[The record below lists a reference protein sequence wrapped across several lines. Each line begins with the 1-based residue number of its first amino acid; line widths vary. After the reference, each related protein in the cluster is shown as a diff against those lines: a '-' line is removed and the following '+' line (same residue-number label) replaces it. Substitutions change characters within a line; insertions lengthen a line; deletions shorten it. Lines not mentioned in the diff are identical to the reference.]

1 MRYKALIIDDEPYAR
16 EELRFQL
23 EKTKIFDIV
32 GEAGNAVEGVKLVNK
47 NHPDIIFLDIN
58 MPVING
64 FDMLSMIEKSIMPY
78 VVFVTAYDQYALKA
92 FEEKALDYLL
102 KPVEQERLEKT
113 LEKILLSLE
122 KGEVPIYE
130 RQPLT
135 KIPCA
140 LINTIKL
147 IDMADIEYV
156 YSDMTGVHAVT
167 SDREYLTDL
176 TLKLIE
182 CRSGLFRC
190 HRQYLINLA
199 KIDRIVLNEN
209 SSADAYTLS
218 GRIVPVSRRYLK
230 LLKDT
235 LGL

>member
-23 EKTKIFDIV
+23 EKTGLFDITA
-32 GEAGNAVEGVKLVNK
+32 EAGNAVEGVRLVNS
-47 NHPDIIFLDIN
+47 HRPDIIFLDIN

-102 KPVEQERLEKT
+102 KPVEQDRLEKT
-113 LEKILLSLE
+113 LEKIIRSLE
-122 KGEVPIYE
+122 KGEIPSYE
-130 RQPLT
+130 RKDLT
-135 KIPCA
+135 RIPCS

-147 IDMADIEYV
+147 VDLTEIEYI

-167 SDREYLTDL
+167 AGKEYLTDL

-182 CRSGLFRC
+182 CRTELFRC
-190 HRQYLINLA
+190 HRQYLVNLA
-199 KIDRIVLNEN
+199 KIDRIVLNGN
-209 SSADAYTLS
+209 FSADAYTAS
-218 GRIVPVSRRYLK
+218 GRVVPVSRRYLK
-230 LLKDT
+230 LLKDA

>member
-1 MRYKALIIDDEPYAR
+1 MIYKALIIDDEPYAR

-23 EKTKIFDIV
+23 ENTALFDIV
-32 GEAGNAVEGVKLVNK
+32 GEAGNAVEGVRLVNK
-47 NHPDIIFLDIN
+47 HHPDIIFLDIN

-102 KPVEQERLEKT
+102 KPVEQDRLEMT
-113 LEKILLSLE
+113 LEKILRSLE
-122 KGEVPIYE
+122 KGEIPIYE
-130 RQPLT
+130 RKELT
-135 KIPCA
+135 RIPCS
-140 LINTIKL
+140 LTNTIKL
-147 IDMADIEYV
+147 VDMNEIEYV

-167 SDREYLTDL
+167 AGNEFLTDL

-209 SSADAYTLS
+209 ASADAITVS
-218 GRIVPVSRRYLK
+218 GKVVPVSRRYLK
-230 LLKDT
+230 LLKDA

>member
-1 MRYKALIIDDEPYAR
+1 MKYTALIIDDEPLAR
-16 EELRFQL
+16 EELRFHL
-23 EKTKIFDIV
+23 EKTELFEIV

-64 FDMLSMIEKSIMPY
+64 FDMLSMIEKTVMPY
-78 VVFVTAYDQYALKA
+78 VVFVTAYDRYALKA

-102 KPVEQERLEKT
+102 KPVEQERLDKT
-113 LEKILLSLE
+113 LEKILSSLE
-122 KGEVPIYE
+122 KGEIPIYE
-130 RQPLT
+130 RKALT
-135 KIPCA
+135 RIPCA

-147 IDMADIEYV
+147 IDVAQIEYV

-167 SDREYLTDL
+167 AANEYLTDL

-182 CRSGLFRC
+182 CRSELFRC

-209 SSADAYTLS
+209 ASADAYTMS
-218 GRIVPVSRRYLK
+218 GRVVPVSRRYLK
-230 LLKDT
+230 LLKDA